1 MTQQQQIKEMIEK
14 YENIIKI
21 WRDKIV
27 ELRGRWLGVKD
38 YMGIYWGINSYENC
52 IQDLTKLQ
60 SLPQEADI
68 DKIVDSISHR
78 IDDISWEQKNV
89 GVADFKQV
97 KDIIRE
103 ILETNLTQNTTV
115 PKDGE
120 MDEYI
125 NQIEAMQVELDW
137 YKNKNLENT
146 KQECPK
152 CKAEKEWRCPNCWAI
167 WLHWCVWKHYPWK
180 PTSIAAQWAW
190 CMWCNKYVQI
200 PHICTSI
207 STIQNS

>member
-1 MTQQQQIKEMIEK
+1 
-14 YENIIKI
+14 
-21 WRDKIV
+21 
-27 ELRGRWLGVKD
+27 
-38 YMGIYWGINSYENC
+38 
-52 IQDLTKLQ
+52 
-60 SLPQEADI
+60 
-68 DKIVDSISHR
+68 
-78 IDDISWEQKNV
+78 V

-152 CKAEKEWRCPNCWAI
+152 CKAEKE
-167 WLHWCVWKHYPWK
+167 
-180 PTSIAAQWAW
+180 
-190 CMWCNKYVQI
+190 
-200 PHICTSI
+200 
-207 STIQNS
+207 